1 MITLYTVTLTVAC
14 CVAVAFVIASER
26 RTRAVDAQGPDAQ
39 WVTTSTLAVLAA
51 SCATLSTLAY
61 AMAGPNDENLMPL
74 VIGDISMPLS
84 IGLILAAVRRA
95 AGKRRT
101 FASVSVTLS
110 IAVGAT
116 TLLLSPDTGQSVKL
130 IVLAALSILTALS
143 CVRTTLPPLGARLIG
158 VTLAVYAAYC
168 LARFA
173 VPFFTDADQLS
184 VRYVF
189 GRGASTVVAAIAV
202 GLVAWGTIVIIRR
215 AQAPE
220 PTSIVSSQTLT
231 NWIEALLAQRDVVL
245 AVTVSVPALPLHRA
259 AFGRAWA
266 HAIAAAV
273 TRAST
278 TVLPTGSVIGNVA
291 PGVVVALQ
299 FSATLDID
307 VIRGQLQDAY
317 EGMLPASAPAD
328 PPDLEI
334 EQLSIFSVADVR
346 RFTRQAR
353 IAARRAMTSQGV

>member
-26 RTRAVDAQGPDAQ
+26 RTQAVDGQGPDAQ

-74 VIGDISMPLS
+74 VIGDVTMPLA

-110 IAVGAT
+110 VAVGAT
-116 TLLLSPDTGQSVKL
+116 TLLLSPEAGQSVKL
-130 IVLAALSILTALS
+130 IVLAVLSILTVLS
-143 CVRTTLPPLGARLIG
+143 CVRTTLPPLGVWLIG
-158 VTLAVYAAYC
+158 ATLSVYAAYC
-168 LARFA
+168 VARFA
-173 VPFFTDADQLS
+173 VPFFMDEPY

-189 GRGASTVVAAIAV
+189 GRGASTVVAAVAV

-220 PTSIVSSQTLT
+220 PTSIVSNETLT
-231 NWIEALLAQRDVVL
+231 NWIEALLAQRSVVL

-278 TVLPTGSVIGNVA
+278 TVLPTGSVVGNVA

-299 FSATLDID
+299 FSATFDID
-307 VIRGQLQDAY
+307 AIRAQLQEAY
-317 EGMLPASAPAD
+317 ERMLPPSAPTD
-328 PPDLEI
+328 PPDLEVQ
-334 EQLSIFSVADVR
+334 QLSIFSVADVR
-346 RFTRQAR
+346 RFTRHAR
-353 IAARRAMTSQGV
+353 ITARRAMTSQGV